1 MPAQSE
7 KQARLFRL
15 VRALQKGGIKSKE
28 VSPQVRKMA
37 RTIKPS
43 SVKHFTKL
51 KEILKSLKESEYS
64 LSDFDIIKGK
74 SFNQILKENE
84 GVPFIKKEMLIFQS
98 KQNGFSGFGKTNFIP
113 NAPEN
118 TQMQT
123 EIFSNGSTKKY
134 VFKKLIDQKN
144 ENLIVYACFV
154 QRTYP
159 DRPEKEIFSMLS
171 TSIDRDKDYEQT
183 KALADFIDRINSYGL

>member
-15 VRALQKGGIKSKE
+15 VRALQKGGVKSKE

-74 SFNQILKENE
+74 SFNQVLKENE